1 MSAGASSGAT
11 ADKPADHAAEE
22 EEGPSMPAAELPRK
36 RKGGVEERQSLNF
49 QTDDNLSRSEEEDQ
63 QVKMKCFRV
72 PHRQIEKQRR
82 DKMNNLIDELSTM
95 IPACQPMARKLDKLT
110 VLRKAVQ
117 HLKALKVGTSSSFTD
132 HKPSF
137 LPHDDLRNLL
147 LKAAEGF
154 LLVVRCDRAKILFIS
169 ESVSKIL
176 NFNQLELTG
185 QSLFDFIHPKDI
197 SKVKEQLSSSEVL
210 PRQRLTDGSAGV
222 QVQAEPHLGP
232 PHLTSGARRSFF
244 CRMKHSRLTGKHE
257 DKHSL
262 PRTAKKKD
270 FYRFCTLHCTGYM
283 RTWPSSQL
291 DPEGDGGDKETSSL
305 SCLVTM
311 CRLHPNVS
319 HQPPR
324 DVHVKATEFVTR
336 CAIDGKFTFV
346 DQQATTVIG
355 YLPQEVLGTSCYEY
369 FHQDDLQ
376 HLAGK
381 HRQVLRSK
389 EKVETQRY
397 KFKTK
402 YGSYVSLQSQWAGFT
417 NPWTKEI
424 EFIVS
429 LNRVISGPGHT
440 KDDEEAGSSKALQED
455 TKQIPEIPGLSAGVG
470 MMIYAGSI
478 GTQIANELIDSYR
491 ANSSPSSGVPSSFSS
506 VQEKCFQSVRSASSR
521 EEAAGSSSESQSDSK
536 TAAGAGSAMSEDESS
551 QLGLDGMVVP
561 GLSSF
566 SSDEAAMEVIWRLL
580 ETDVSMGQSADFE
593 DLHWPF

>member
-1 MSAGASSGAT
+1 RGLGEKES
-11 ADKPADHAAEE
+11 P
-22 EEGPSMPAAELPRK
+22 GPG
-36 RKGGVEERQSLNF
+36 KG
-49 QTDDNLSRSEEEDQ
+49 
-63 QVKMKCFRV
+63 
-72 PHRQIEKQRR
+72 
-82 DKMNNLIDELSTM
+82 
-95 IPACQPMARKLDKLT
+95 
-110 VLRKAVQ
+110 
-117 HLKALKVGTSSSFTD
+117 
-132 HKPSF
+132 
-137 LPHDDLRNLL
+137 
-147 LKAAEGF
+147 
-154 LLVVRCDRAKILFIS
+154 
-169 ESVSKIL
+169 
-176 NFNQLELTG
+176 
-185 QSLFDFIHPKDI
+185 
-197 SKVKEQLSSSEVL
+197 
-210 PRQRLTDGSAGV
+210 
-222 QVQAEPHLGP
+222 
-232 PHLTSGARRSFF
+232 
-244 CRMKHSRLTGKHE
+244 
-257 DKHSL
+257 
-262 PRTAKKKD
+262 
-270 FYRFCTLHCTGYM
+270 
-283 RTWPSSQL
+283 
-291 DPEGDGGDKETSSL
+291 L

-429 LNRVISGPGHT
+429 LNRIEAALSARVIIPA
-440 KDDEEAGSSKALQED
+440 AGVIWIVFSASTED

-491 ANSSPSSGVPSSFSS
+491 YIPSELICKKVLRRTVCSPGSKEIKTTRSFLFS
-506 VQEKCFQSVRSASSR
+506 CSVRFYP
-521 EEAAGSSSESQSDSK
+521 
-536 TAAGAGSAMSEDESS
+536 DESS